1 MLGSTCVEYAED
13 YDHSEQYYF
22 DFEGW
27 YERLDFEMKKYAI
40 MQRMFVQMK
49 TRMDK
54 FQRTNVL
61 ALLKHYKVE
70 VKDEKTVRGRD
81 FLEFLGKIG
90 VIRTHHRGDT
100 RYLLEEYQ

>member
-1 MLGSTCVEYAED
+1 
-13 YDHSEQYYF
+13 
-22 DFEGW
+22 
-27 YERLDFEMKKYAI
+27 MKKYAI

-54 FQRTNVL
+54 FQRVNVL